1 MYSCCIS
8 PSHILLFSF
17 FPLSLP
23 STWSL
28 LIFPLTLA
36 LLQMHAAAG
45 GGSSRNEKTGSKVI
59 HARPSGFFGHVCQSI
74 VLLRK
79 RLAWWHMDR
88 LVGWLATGPHRAQD
102 WLNEVLA

>member
-59 HARPSGFFGHVCQSI
+59 HARPI